1 MNFFGLEAYTFW
13 LIGWLF
19 VASVWVD
26 LITGSNFSII
36 LKKAPIIIS
45 IGGGILFIVFETL
58 VIILVLQIINRNI
71 TILIINILLAISL
84 TSGCIL
90 IPIYGSKLLARL
102 NKFGNPKTV
111 SKLKKKTKIMILSA
125 IFFGIILVV
134 LVIFVVVDNLF
145 NLTPVATLSFQ
156 LVFRVGEIIIVPILF
171 VLVTGHSIKTTF
183 LICVGKKKKSST
195 AKTEQI
201 ES

>member
-1 MNFFGLEAYTFW
+1 
-13 LIGWLF
+13 
-19 VASVWVD
+19 
-26 LITGSNFSII
+26 
-36 LKKAPIIIS
+36 
-45 IGGGILFIVFETL
+45 
-58 VIILVLQIINRNI
+58 
-71 TILIINILLAISL
+71 
-84 TSGCIL
+84 
-90 IPIYGSKLLARL
+90 LARL

-111 SKLKKKTKIMILSA
+111 SKLKKKTKIMVLSA